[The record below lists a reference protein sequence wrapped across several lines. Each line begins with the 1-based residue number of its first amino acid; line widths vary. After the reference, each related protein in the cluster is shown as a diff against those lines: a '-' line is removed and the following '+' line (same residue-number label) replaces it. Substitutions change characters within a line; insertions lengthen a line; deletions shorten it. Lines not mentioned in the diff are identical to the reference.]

1 MKSYAD
7 EARASGWS
15 ACKEITYLNY
25 VSSITSGS
33 RIEAESAGGQIV
45 WKETAPSHLK
55 NRPKYVRTP
64 SGRGPVCRKGAEIQA
79 ASR

>member
-7 EARASGWS
+7 EKARASGWS

-33 RIEAESAGGQIV
+33 RIEAASAGGQIV
-45 WKETAPSHLK
+45 WKEPAPFHLK
-55 NRPKYVRTP
+55 NRPKFVRTRIRLR
-64 SGRGPVCRKGAEIQA
+64 RGAL
-79 ASR
+79 